1 MFAKILCGATNGI
14 EGIEIQ
20 VEVDLGKGLPGFE
33 IVGLPDGAIKESKE
47 RIKSAFKNS
56 GFIFPLG
63 RVVVNLA
70 PANIRK
76 EGSIYDLPIAI
87 GILVISGI
95 LKYEDVKDK
104 FFVGE
109 LSLNGEIRGVGG
121 VLPIVHSL
129 SKNNI
134 KEFFVPNENAE
145 EASVLNDIN
154 IYPVS
159 NLQDVV
165 AMVSGK
171 KEKVSCKINNT
182 TNEEDFD
189 NDFYY
194 VKGQEI
200 VKKAVMVACSGRHNM
215 IIIGPPGT
223 GKTMIASRIPTV
235 LSDLTFEER
244 LEVTKIYSVANL
256 TDGKMG
262 LIKKVPYRSPHN
274 TISDIALIGG
284 GRIPKPGEISLAHNG
299 VLFLDEFTE
308 FSKNALENMRQ
319 PLEDKVVSISRVN
332 SSITYPCN
340 FMLVAAMNPCP
351 CGYYGASNK
360 CSCSSTEIKRYLS
373 KISGP
378 MLDRIDIQV
387 EANNV
392 NFDDISEDSSK
403 TKPMSSKDMKERI
416 NKAIEI
422 QKKRYANEKIN
433 YNSELNEKLL
443 EKYCPLGEEEK
454 NLLKIAFNHY
464 EMSGRAYAKV
474 LKTART
480 IADLDSS
487 ERILPQHISEAISY
501 RILDKKY
508 WA

>member
-1 MFAKILCGATNGI
+1 MFAKILCGATKGI

-56 GFIFPLG
+56 GLIFPLG
-63 RVVVNLA
+63 RVIVNLA

-76 EGSIYDLPIAI
+76 EGSLYDLPIAI

-104 FFVGE
+104 FFIGE

-129 SKNNI
+129 SKNKI
-134 KEFFVPNENAE
+134 KEFFIPEENAE
-145 EASVLNDIN
+145 EASVLKNIN
-154 IYPVS
+154 IYSVK
-159 NLQDVV
+159 NLQD
-165 AMVSGK
+165 AIGMLSGK
-171 KEKVSCKINNT
+171 KDKTPCKTI
-182 TNEEDFD
+182 D
-189 NDFYY
+189 NISDDNFEQDFYY

-215 IIIGPPGT
+215 VIIGPPGT

-256 TDGKMG
+256 TDSKNG
-262 LIKKVPYRSPHN
+262 LVKKVPYRAPHN

-332 SSITYPCN
+332 SSLTYPCN

-351 CGYYGASNK
+351 CGYYGTSNK
-360 CSCSSTEIKRYLS
+360 CTCSSTEIKRYLS

-392 NFDDISEDSSK
+392 NFDDISENSDKIKPLSSK
-403 TKPMSSKDMKERI
+403 EMKEKI
-416 NKAIEI
+416 SCAIEI
-422 QKKRYANEKIN
+422 QKKRYEKENIN
-433 YNSELNEKLL
+433 YNSELSEKLL
-443 EKYCPLGEEEK
+443 EKYCPLGTEQKE
-454 NLLKIAFNHY
+454 LLKIAFTHY

-480 IADLDSS
+480 IADLDNSEEILSS
-487 ERILPQHISEAISY
+487 HISEAISY
-501 RILDKKY
+501 RTLDKKY
-508 WA
+508 WS